1 MFVRTSFNLLHL
13 VCISRHAVEYD
24 IRFIKPN
31 SFNNGTKILG
41 MNNARLEA
49 TISNSK
55 KHLTADE
62 KLNKSSNVEN
72 KMTERIVVP
81 TVKHSPLINKRL

>member
-1 MFVRTSFNLLHL
+1 
-13 VCISRHAVEYD
+13 
-24 IRFIKPN
+24 
-31 SFNNGTKILG
+31 
-41 MNNARLEA
+41 MNNVRQKA
-49 TISNSK
+49 TIINKK

-62 KLNKSSNVEN
+62 KSNKSSNDEN

>member
-1 MFVRTSFNLLHL
+1 
-13 VCISRHAVEYD
+13 
-24 IRFIKPN
+24 
-31 SFNNGTKILG
+31 